1 MTHEPMVNRLSPLVT
16 PPLLS
21 VPMVE
26 DREAVGLAPACVETP
41 PPHHPREPDGSG
53 GTHSNAAANGGG

>member
-1 MTHEPMVNRLSPLVT
+1 MTYEPMVNRLSPLVT

-26 DREAVGLAPACVETP
+26 DREAVGLAPACVEMSP
-41 PPHHPREPDGSG
+41 LPSPEAWEELKLFGCLK
-53 GTHSNAAANGGG
+53 

>member
-1 MTHEPMVNRLSPLVT
+1 MTYEPMVNRLSPLVT

-21 VPMVE
+21 VPTVVGE
-26 DREAVGLAPACVETP
+26 EAADLVPARVETP

-53 GTHSNAAANGGG
+53 GTHSSTAADGRG